1 MFDDPI
7 ARASYMATAQIA
19 PSIGGLFG
27 VQNQA
32 QSQAAKIQEI
42 ASQVPLNEQADPH
55 AYYTDL
61 ARRLINSGLTQ
72 AGNEALGMA
81 AKTKPAAVKPKEL
94 STEAYKEV
102 MKATANA
109 RTAGSN
115 VTKANSLMTRYNQV
129 DPESGIL
136 ARGWSKLKSIF
147 GSQGQT
153 ETLKADFDALVNS
166 AVIENLPPG
175 PATDKDIEI
184 IQKGFPNSSWNT
196 MEIERWLEAYRD
208 AAEFQ
213 QFYERERAKYMSA
226 NNGLDVGFDEAIRE
240 DAKRVREAQVAR
252 REAAAAKAKEQT
264 EQTQTPPPPVQFDP
278 AKVPGAAITTS
289 PSSGVNATGS
299 VPGVSPGTMTV
310 PSAAGAPTFIPQPTM
325 SMDRP
330 KTRGGVRQRNR

>member
-1 MFDDPI
+1 
-7 ARASYMATAQIA
+7 
-19 PSIGGLFG
+19 LFG

-81 AKTKPAAVKPKEL
+81 AKTRPAAVKPKEL

-240 DAKRVREAQVAR
+240 DAKRVREAQVKR
-252 REAAAAKAKEQT
+252 REAATGQT
-264 EQTQTPPPPVQFDP
+264 ETQTPPPQTVQFDA
-278 AKVPGAAITTS
+278 AKVPGAEITTS

-310 PSAAGAPTFIPQPTM
+310 PGAAGAPTFIPQPMM

-330 KTRGGVRQRNR
+330 RTRGGVRQRNR